1 MVKKGEIDQAFLRKD
16 LRGTRAEPTHAGALS
31 FARRR
36 YTRDLNGIDVAVTG
50 IPFDLGTTNRPGA
63 RFGPRA
69 IRAASTNISWDRL
82 DGWGFDAFDRLSV
95 VDYGDCVFDHGRPEE
110 IHAAIEAHA
119 REIISGGAALLAL
132 GGDHL
137 VSWPLLRA
145 HAAKHGPLSL
155 VQFDAHSDTWEDE
168 EGRRDHGN
176 MFYHAFRE
184 GLIVP
189 ERSIQV
195 GLRTYNKDDWGF
207 RQLGSDWVHEHGA
220 AAVAACIRETVED
233 HPVYLT
239 FDIDCLDPAFA
250 PGTGTPVIGG
260 LSSQQA
266 RQILRAMAG
275 IRLAGMDVVEV
286 APAYDVA
293 EITALA
299 GATLALEM
307 LYLYSAGRPADRRP
321 T

>member
-1 MVKKGEIDQAFLRKD
+1 VKKAEIDQAFRRED
-16 LRGTRAEPTHAGALS
+16 VRGTHAEPTHAGALS
-31 FARRR
+31 FARRK
-36 YTRDLNGIDVAVTG
+36 YTRDLRGIDVAVTG
-50 IPFDLGTTNRPGA
+50 VPFDLGTTNRPGA

-69 IRAASTNISWDRL
+69 IRAASTNISWERL
-82 DGWGFDAFDRLSV
+82 DGWEFDAFDRLSV

-110 IHAAIEAHA
+110 ILAAIESHA
-119 REIISGGAALLAL
+119 REIIGGGAAILAL

-137 VSWPLLRA
+137 VTWPLLRA
-145 HAAKHGPLSL
+145 QAAKHGPLSL

-184 GLIVP
+184 GLIAP

-207 RQLGSDWVHEHGA
+207 RQLSADQVHELGA
-220 AAVAACIRETVED
+220 AAVAERIREVVGD
-233 HPVYLT
+233 HPVHLT

-260 LSSQQA
+260 LTTQQA
-266 RQILRAMAG
+266 RRILRGIAG
-275 IRLAGMDVVEV
+275 IRLAGMDVTEV

-299 GATLALEM
+299 GATLGLEM
-307 LYLYSAGRPADRRP
+307 LYLYAAGRDRRP
-321 T
+321 A

>member
-1 MVKKGEIDQAFLRKD
+1 VVKKAEIDQAFLRED
-16 LRGTRAEPTHAGALS
+16 IRGTRAEPTHAGALS
-31 FARRR
+31 FARRK
-36 YTRDLNGIDVAVTG
+36 YTRDLRGIDVAVTG

-69 IRAASTNISWDRL
+69 IRAASTNISWERL
-82 DGWGFDAFDRLSV
+82 DGWEFDAFDRLGV

-110 IHAAIEAHA
+110 VLAAIESHA
-119 REIISGGAALLAL
+119 REIIGGGAAILAL

-137 VSWPLLRA
+137 VTWPLLRA

-184 GLIVP
+184 GLIAP
-189 ERSIQV
+189 ERSIQI

-207 RQLGSDWVHEHGA
+207 RQLTSDQVHELGS
-220 AAVAACIRETVED
+220 AAVAARIRETVGD

-260 LSSQQA
+260 LSSLQA
-266 RQILRAMAG
+266 RQILRRIAG

-299 GATLALEM
+299 GATLGLEM
-307 LYLYSAGRPADRRP
+307 LYLYAAGRDRRSA
-321 T
+321 

>member
-1 MVKKGEIDQAFLRKD
+1 MVKKAQIDQAFLRTD
-16 LRGTRAEPTHAGALS
+16 DRGTHAEPTHAGALS

-36 YTRDLNGIDVAVTG
+36 YTRELSGIDVAVTG

-69 IRAASTNISWDRL
+69 IRAASTNVSWERL
-82 DGWGFDAFDRLSV
+82 DGWDFDAFDRLRV
-95 VDYGDCVFDHGRPEE
+95 VDYGDCVFDHGRPEG
-110 IHAAIEAHA
+110 ILDAIQAHV
-119 REIISGGAALLAL
+119 SGILDAGSATLCL

-137 VSWPLLRA
+137 ISWPALRA

-155 VQFDAHSDTWEDE
+155 LQFDAHSDTWEDE
-168 EGRRDHGN
+168 DGRRDHGN

-184 GLIVP
+184 GLITP
-189 ERSIQV
+189 ERSVQV
-195 GLRTYNKDDWGF
+195 GLRTYNKDSWGF
-207 RQLGSDWVHEHGA
+207 HRLDADWVHEHGVS
-220 AAVAACIRETVED
+220 AVAERIREVVGT
-233 HPVYLT
+233 HPVYLS

-260 LSSQQA
+260 LSTHQA
-266 RQILRAMAG
+266 RQILRRCAG
-275 IRLAGMDVVEV
+275 IRLVGMDLVEV
-286 APAYDVA
+286 APAYDSA

-307 LYLYSAGRPADRRP
+307 LYLYAARA
-321 T
+321 

>member
-1 MVKKGEIDQAFLRKD
+1 MVKKAEIDQAFLRED
-16 LRGTRAEPTHAGALS
+16 VRGTRAEPTHAGALS
-31 FARRR
+31 FARRK
-36 YTRDLNGIDVAVTG
+36 YTRDLHGIDVAVTG

-69 IRAASTNISWDRL
+69 MRAASTNISWERL

-95 VDYGDCVFDHGRPEE
+95 VDYGDCVFDHGRPVQ
-110 IHAAIEAHA
+110 ILDAIEAHA
-119 REIISGGAALLAL
+119 REIIGGGAAILGL

-137 VSWPLLRA
+137 VTWPLLRA
-145 HAAKHGPLSL
+145 TAAKHGPLSL

-189 ERSIQV
+189 QRSIQV
-195 GLRTYNKDDWGF
+195 GLRTWNKDDWGF
-207 RQLGSDWVHEHGA
+207 RQVTSDQVHELGD
-220 AAVAACIRETVED
+220 AAVAARIRETVGD

-260 LSSQQA
+260 LSSRQA
-266 RQILRAMAG
+266 RQILRRLAG

-307 LYLYSAGRPADRRP
+307 LYLYAAGRA
-321 T
+321 